1 MTTAICLWSGP
12 RNVSTALMYSFAQ
25 NEAIAV
31 IDEPLYGHYLRVT
44 GAEHPGREDVVAAM
58 NCDGDAVMRELLDRQ
73 ARNPEPRLF
82 IKHMAHH
89 LVDLDLGFL
98 RETCNVFLIRDPR
111 DMLPSLAIQLP
122 EPRLADTGFRKQWEL
137 FSGLVDAGQSP
148 VVLDSRELLTDP
160 RSVLRRLCDRIGV
173 PFTPAM
179 LHWQA
184 GPRPEDGV
192 WAPHWYDAV
201 HRSTGFAPYKAKT
214 GFPERLRPL
223 LEECRP
229 WYEKLFEHAIRA
241 DAEGAENP

>member
-25 NEAIAV
+25 NEHVAV

-44 GAEHPGREDVVAAM
+44 GAEHPGRNEVIAAM
-58 NCDGDAVMRELLDRQ
+58 NCDGDSVMRELLLRQ
-73 ARNPEPRLF
+73 AQDPEPRLF

-89 LVDLDLGFL
+89 LVEIDLGFL
-98 RETCNVFLIRDPR
+98 RETCNIFLIRDPR
-111 DMLPSLAIQLP
+111 DMLPSLSIQLP
-122 EPRLADTGFRKQWEL
+122 EPRLADTGLRRQWEL
-137 FSGLVDAGQSP
+137 YSGLLEAGQCP
-148 VVLDSRELLTDP
+148 AILDSRELLTNP
-160 RSVLRRLCDRIGV
+160 RNVLSTLCEHIGL

-179 LHWQA
+179 LSWEA

-201 HRSTGFAPYKAKT
+201 HQSTGFASYRAKT
-214 GFPERLRPL
+214 DFPDRLKPL
-223 LEECRP
+223 FDECQP

-241 DAEGAENP
+241 DAKGADN

>member
-137 FSGLVDAGQSP
+137 FSDLVEAGQSP